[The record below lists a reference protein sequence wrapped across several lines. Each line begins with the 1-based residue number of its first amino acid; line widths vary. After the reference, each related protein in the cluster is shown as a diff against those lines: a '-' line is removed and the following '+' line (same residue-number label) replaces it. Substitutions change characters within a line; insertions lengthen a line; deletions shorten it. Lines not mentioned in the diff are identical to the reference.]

1 LDDEEK
7 IQKIL
12 IEDGYNEADAKKLAS
27 NEDILKE
34 IKNRYKQ
41 KEEALQKSVID
52 QINKITSKKEGEV
65 TELDVDTLKG
75 IESELKSK
83 TKDFAKLVHY
93 NNIVSSYLTITSEDE
108 AQGKTTRQNTAMLQR
123 ELASN
128 AFNDENLKA
137 ASEIDGEFRSAG
149 LKYDQLDDAISKTGV
164 SLDPGSD
171 SGDSPSVQSADI
183 VKSILGLFRTK
194 NEDTTK

>member
-1 LDDEEK
+1 MDDEEK